1 MTLPKQLY
9 SAGSLYEAQLL
20 LDLLKE
26 EDVPAVLRN
35 ENLVGMIGVL
45 PESTSQPSI
54 WIENPEDWDRARA
67 LVEAFEERRAT
78 EIDTEIKCPACGEM
92 SPSNFELC
100 WKCRAPLV
108 D

>member
-1 MTLPKQLY
+1 MTLAKQLY

-35 ENLVGMIGVL
+35 ENLVGMIGIL

-54 WIENPEDWDRARA
+54 WIENPEDWERARA